1 MNLSREEIEKCNDAD
16 ELGDMLRYAAKEGE
30 INLAQLIIDKGLAD
44 INYNSKSKDFGNEPT
59 PLQWTVIR
67 GNLDMVKL
75 LLENGAD
82 VSITDKWGYRP
93 FNEAVEAAN
102 DRWGYRALDKSI
114 GKYDKEILEL
124 IKSYEPKEWH
134 QREWCIER
142 LKKLELPDEVIEFLS
157 SENRKINL
165 QESEWTNYVE
175 FYDIDEVRTFKWKG
189 MTLVDLVYDV
199 DDYDNMGVISWIPE
213 HKSFA
218 CLDIEHEK
226 FGFIP
231 NLTWQEF
238 MASPARYIDGSLSWE
253 FCEEDDEDE

>member
-1 MNLSREEIEKCNDAD
+1 MNLNKEEIEKCNDPS
-16 ELGDMLRYAAKEGE
+16 ELGDMLRHAAWEGD
-30 INLAQLIIDKGLAD
+30 LDLVKLIIDKGVAD
-44 INYNSKSKDFGNEPT
+44 INYNGDDKVFRSKPT
-59 PLQWTVIR
+59 PLQCSVIG
-67 GNLDMVKL
+67 GNLNVVKI

-82 VSITDKWGYRP
+82 VSITDEWGYRP

-134 QREWCIER
+134 ECEWCIER
-142 LKKLELPDEVIEFLS
+142 LKKLELPNDVIEFLG
-157 SENRKINL
+157 SENRRIDL
-165 QESEWTNYVE
+165 QESEWTNYVQ
-175 FYDIDEVRTFKWKG
+175 FCALDEVRTFKWKD
-189 MTLVDLVYDV
+189 MTFVDLVYDV
-199 DDYDNMGVISWIPE
+199 DDYDNIGVISWIPE
-213 HKSFA
+213 HKGFT

-231 NLTWQEF
+231 NLTWKEF